1 MEKVSFEIKARVK
14 EIERGSLLA
23 GLIQLAKLRVTFFVA
38 LSSFFGYIFYDGFSW
53 ESLLVVSG
61 VFLTAVSSSA
71 INQYQERKYD
81 KLMTRTC
88 KRPLPAKKL
97 RKEEALIF
105 IIFTGIL
112 GIFLLGLTFNV
123 LAVGLAA
130 FSMLWYNLVYTPLKR
145 TTAFAVLPG
154 ALLGAIPP
162 VIGWTVAGG
171 DLLSPKIMFIAILF
185 FLFQIPHFW
194 FLFLIYNDDYKQA
207 GYPTLKDIL
216 TVSQIGRIS
225 FVWIVCLAI
234 VAVAEPV
241 FFVNNPLFLAVIFGM
256 SLILVWK
263 NKFLLNLEGENEKI
277 SYRIAFRTLNMYVL
291 LVVVIFTLEKI
302 ISNK

>member
-1 MEKVSFEIKARVK
+1 MEKVSFEIKAKV
-14 EIERGSLLA
+14 EAVERGHLLA

-38 LSSFFGYIFYDGFSW
+38 LSSFFGYIFYGGFSW
-53 ESLLVVSG
+53 QSLLVVSG

-81 KLMTRTC
+81 KLMARTRQ
-88 KRPLPAKKL
+88 RPLPAKKL

-130 FSMLWYNLVYTPLKR
+130 FSMIWYNLVYTPLKR
-145 TTAFAVLPG
+145 KTAFAVLPG

-162 VIGWTVAGG
+162 VIGWAVAGG
-171 DLLSPKIMFIAILF
+171 DLFSPKIMFIAILF

-194 FLFLIYNDDYKQA
+194 FLFLIYNDDYKQG
-207 GYPTLKDIL
+207 GYPTLKDVL
-216 TVSQIGRIS
+216 KVNQIGRIS

-234 VAVAEPV
+234 VAVAEPF

-256 SLILVWK
+256 SVILIWK
-263 NKFLLNLEGENEKI
+263 NKFLLNLEETNENI
-277 SYRIAFRTLNMYVL
+277 SYRIAFQTLNIYVL
-291 LVVVIFTLEKI
+291 LVVVILTLEKI